1 MAGVHWGSAPCD
13 ASAWVYSQD
22 DKVAGARL
30 DGLERRLQ
38 RLRAEQSELTERWES
53 ERALMDSLQSVKDSM
68 PSERFAA
75 GQKVPM
81 TPKRNEHVL
90 AGKGQ
95 RVGAAPCDHR

>member
-1 MAGVHWGSAPCD
+1 MHWGSAPCD

-53 ERALMDSLQSVKDSM
+53 ERALMDSLQSVKEEIDRCFVKDSC
-68 PSERFAA
+68 AL
-75 GQKVPM
+75 GQADV
-81 TPKRNEHVL
+81 
-90 AGKGQ
+90 
-95 RVGAAPCDHR
+95 VGPRMS